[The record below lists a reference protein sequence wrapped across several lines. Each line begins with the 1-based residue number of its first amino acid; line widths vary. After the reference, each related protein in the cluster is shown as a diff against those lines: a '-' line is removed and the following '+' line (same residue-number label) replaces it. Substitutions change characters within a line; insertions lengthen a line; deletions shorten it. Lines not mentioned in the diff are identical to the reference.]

1 MNGPGR
7 LSLRARLL
15 VVLIAVTAAFLL
27 IMGGVTA
34 FVLSKRLGTQ
44 SDDALISAAAHTPEQ
59 IQANPGNYVA
69 VLITSR
75 FPITLQPLTG
85 STGTTEELVNAI
97 EKMAATGD
105 LRGNINIKDIPFAVP
120 GTSPRLRAVARPVM
134 RRGRSAQAGVRPR
147 LPAVLVVASP
157 VDVFAGQVGG
167 IVVAEL
173 ITGGALILLLA
184 LGGRWLIGRGLAP
197 LSEMA
202 GTAQRI
208 TTQGDLTA
216 RMPDADGSTEVGKLG
231 TAINT
236 MLDRIQQAFGARL
249 RSEAKVRQFAADAS
263 HELRTPLTTI
273 RGYAELYRQ
282 GALDGGQLPD
292 AMRRIEQEA
301 RRMGT
306 LVAELLELARLDRT
320 SSLDI
325 TETDL
330 AVLVRDAVADARAV
344 EPARPVRAEAPE
356 SLVAV
361 VDEARI
367 RQVLANLLGNVRE
380 HTPVTTA
387 TAVRLAQVRGGVVLE
402 VADGGPG
409 MATDD
414 AARAFDRF
422 YRGAERHN
430 GGPVPGPAVGY
441 GIDHGPGSARSASPH
456 SGNGNGEADESG
468 GSGLGLAIVAAI
480 AQAHGGQATLESAPG
495 HGTRVRIWLPATPP
509 AAPRAPAPPRA
520 PVPPRLSRARHQ
532 PAYHAAPPPGEPL
545 AGPAG
550 YPAAPPQQPSSG
562 PATHSAPPP
571 RQPSSSLVGYLA
583 AATQQPLSRPGTP
596 PRQPS
601 SRPAG
606 YPAASLPR
614 ALSRWA
620 TDPAPP
626 SQRPSLLPA
635 GYPVPGQAAPPGQ
648 PAPASRPPP
657 AEPPMSAGPPLPHRG
672 GAMHPAPPPLAA
684 PPVPRPG
691 TGNSGPGELHH
702 DWLEPPPPPPQTS
715 WSPPDDGAGD
725 GCPAQPGA
733 APPARLPQ
741 PSRHRR
747 AGRGP

>member
-1 MNGPGR
+1 MTGPGR

-34 FVLSKRLGTQ
+34 FVLSKRLGTHF
-44 SDDALISAAAHTPEQ
+44 DDALISAATRTPEQ
-59 IQANPGNYVA
+59 IQANPGDYVA
-69 VLITSR
+69 VLITRR
-75 FPITLQPLTG
+75 FPVAVQPLTG

-97 EKMAATGD
+97 EKMAAAGG
-105 LRGNINIKDIPFAVP
+105 LRGNLKDVPFAVP
-120 GTSPRLRAVARPVM
+120 GTSPRLRAVARLVVRP
-134 RRGRSAQAGVRPR
+134 GLSAQAGVRHR
-147 LPAVLVVASP
+147 LAAVLVVASP
-157 VDVFAGQVGG
+157 VNVVTGQVGG

-216 RMPDADGSTEVGKLG
+216 RMPDAGGNTEVGRLG
-231 TAINT
+231 AAINT

-249 RSEAKVRQFAADAS
+249 RSETKVRQFAADAS

-282 GALDGGQLPD
+282 GALGDDQLPD

-325 TETDL
+325 VETDL
-330 AVLVRDAVADARAV
+330 AVLVRDAAADARAV

-356 SLVAV
+356 SLVAA

-409 MATDD
+409 MAADD

-422 YRGAERHN
+422 YRGAERPA
-430 GGPVPGPAVGY
+430 GAAAGPAVGY
-441 GIDHGPGSARSASPH
+441 GADHGPGSARSASPH
-456 SGNGNGEADESG
+456 SANGSREAAESG

-495 HGTRVRIWLPATPP
+495 HGTRVRVWLPASL
-509 AAPRAPAPPRA
+509 PAPPRA
-520 PVPPRLSRARHQ
+520 A
-532 PAYHAAPPPGEPL
+532 
-545 AGPAG
+545 
-550 YPAAPPQQPSSG
+550 
-562 PATHSAPPP
+562 
-571 RQPSSSLVGYLA
+571 
-583 AATQQPLSRPGTP
+583 
-596 PRQPS
+596 
-601 SRPAG
+601 
-606 YPAASLPR
+606 
-614 ALSRWA
+614 
-620 TDPAPP
+620 
-626 SQRPSLLPA
+626 
-635 GYPVPGQAAPPGQ
+635 
-648 PAPASRPPP
+648 PAPAPGLSHASPHL
-657 AEPPMSAGPPLPHRG
+657 PLPGRTGYLSAPLSPAAQASPLLPVAGTG
-672 GAMHPAPPPLAA
+672 GRPEGHLAA
-684 PPVPRPG
+684 GRTPRPG
-691 TGNSGPGELHH
+691 NP
-702 DWLEPPPPPPQTS
+702 
-715 WSPPDDGAGD
+715 
-725 GCPAQPGA
+725 QPGPHPPSTPSGNKSPTRA
-733 APPARLPQ
+733 APPAGQPPAARPPGNHLSLSPPPVRAAPTPAPLPASAPAPPAAAPSPPPQ
-741 PSRHRR
+741 PGRHRR
-747 AGRGP
+747 AGRGPQQPDAR